1 MVVPDGLGWWRTRP
15 GGPEWLDAL
24 PGLAADCAER
34 WDLRL
39 GNPFEPAT
47 ISLVV
52 PAERSDGTRAI
63 LKLTFP
69 EPDSEHEPSALAH
82 WGGDGAARLLEADPA
97 RAALLVERLEP
108 GRQLRAVP
116 DEAVANT
123 IAAGVLRRLWSVP
136 PAADAPFVRLEDVVA
151 RWAVETARRPPTQPR
166 LVDLAAGLARDL
178 LPSPGEPAVLHQDF
192 HGGNVLLD
200 ADRGWLAI
208 DPQPLVGEPRSTA
221 PRWCATAAATCC
233 SIPIRSPASACGST
247 SSPRSSSLTASGS
260 AAGRSCTPSRGVV
273 RPARAGTP
281 PWSPARAGSPMPR
294 QASRPTRRAAGR
306 PRR

>member
-69 EPDSEHEPSALAH
+69 EPDREHEPSALAH

-178 LPSPGEPAVLHQDF
+178 LPTPGEPAVLHQDF

-208 DPQPLVGEPRSTA
+208 DPQPLVGERA
-221 PRWCATAAATCC
+221 FDCASLVRDRRGDLLLDPDPLAR
-233 SIPIRSPASACGST
+233 IRRRLDQLAEELELDRERIRGWAVVHAVAWGGETGPGWDPAMVAC
-247 SSPRSSSLTASGS
+247 
-260 AAGRSCTPSRGVV
+260 AGWL
-273 RPARAGTP
+273 ADA
-281 PWSPARAGSPMPR
+281 
-294 QASRPTRRAAGR
+294 
-306 PRR
+306 

>member
-208 DPQPLVGEPRSTA
+208 DPQPLVGERA
-221 PRWCATAAATCC
+221 FDCASLVRDRRGDLLLDPDPLAR
-233 SIPIRSPASACGST
+233 IRLRLDQLAEELELDRERIRGWAVVHAVAWGGETGPGWDPAMVAC
-247 SSPRSSSLTASGS
+247 
-260 AAGRSCTPSRGVV
+260 AGWL
-273 RPARAGTP
+273 ADA
-281 PWSPARAGSPMPR
+281 
-294 QASRPTRRAAGR
+294 
-306 PRR
+306 